1 MSIFANKDWASHT
14 MFMAHIRYRLRNRK
28 NMMLI
33 KGSFIGRTSVSR
45 RTKFNFMRLY
55 CQLQAGVG
63 SNLQL
68 AQGYYGDPLVAPFV
82 QHEGA

>member
-1 MSIFANKDWASHT
+1 MHNHFNAIGNQHFQNTTECRFRQRMSIFANKDWASHT

-45 RTKFNFMRLY
+45 RTKFNFMRRIASFRL
-55 CQLQAGVG
+55 
-63 SNLQL
+63 
-68 AQGYYGDPLVAPFV
+68 
-82 QHEGA
+82 E